1 MVQTALAAA
10 RQDGEEVAS
19 ISTQYLH
26 IIYSLSTHYLLN
38 IYTLSTHYLHRW
50 GDREIQRFL
59 ERNYDMTMRK
69 IELPTETEQ
78 LLVPAPVGAR
88 ELELEEA
95 AEVEEAENNHLLS
108 TKVFC

>member
-10 RQDGEEVAS
+10 RQDGEEVAA
-19 ISTQYLH
+19 ISTQYLP
-26 IIYSLSTHYLLN
+26 N
-38 IYTLSTHYLHRW
+38 IYTISTQV

-69 IELPTETEQ
+69 IELPAETEQ

-95 AEVEEAENNHLLS
+95 ADVEEADNNHLLS

>member
-10 RQDGEEVAS
+10 RQDGEEVAA

-26 IIYSLSTHYLLN
+26 N
-38 IYTLSTHYLHRW
+38 IYTISTHYLHRW

-69 IELPTETEQ
+69 IELPAETEQ

-95 AEVEEAENNHLLS
+95 ADVEEDDNNHLLS

>member
-1 MVQTALAAA
+1 MRSRLITSSDSTEDLSGTNCSGCGTSG
-10 RQDGEEVAS
+10 RRRGGGNIYT
-19 ISTQYLH
+19 ISTQH
-26 IIYSLSTHYLLN
+26 Q
-38 IYTLSTHYLHRW
+38 HRW

-69 IELPTETEQ
+69 IELPAETEQ

-95 AEVEEAENNHLLS
+95 ADVEEADNNHLLS

>member
-10 RQDGEEVAS
+10 RQDGEEVAA
-19 ISTQYLH
+19 I
-26 IIYSLSTHYLLN
+26 STHYLLN

>member
-1 MVQTALAAA
+1 MAA
-10 RQDGEEVAS
+10 

-26 IIYSLSTHYLLN
+26 N
-38 IYTLSTHYLHRW
+38 IYTISTHYLHRW

-69 IELPTETEQ
+69 IELPAETEQ

-95 AEVEEAENNHLLS
+95 ADVEEADNNHLLS

>member
-1 MVQTALAAA
+1 
-10 RQDGEEVAS
+10 
-19 ISTQYLH
+19 
-26 IIYSLSTHYLLN
+26 
-38 IYTLSTHYLHRW
+38 
-50 GDREIQRFL
+50 
-59 ERNYDMTMRK
+59 MTMRK

-95 AEVEEAENNHLLS
+95 AEVEEAEHENNHLLS